1 MLYGGAGMLLLG
13 AVAGYWVL
21 ERAETHKGD
30 LRRVGKVLGWL
41 IIVTS
46 LIGLAC
52 RVYALATGKAYC
64 PMAFSPEKGWFCPY
78 SPKSPSL
85 PSQ

>member
-1 MLYGGAGMLLLG
+1 MLHGGAGMLLLG

-30 LRRVGKVLGWL
+30 LRRVGKALGWL

-52 RVYALATGKAYC
+52 RVYAVATGKGGYC
-64 PMAFSPEKGWFCPY
+64 PVHKGWSCPY

-85 PSQ
+85 PSQPR